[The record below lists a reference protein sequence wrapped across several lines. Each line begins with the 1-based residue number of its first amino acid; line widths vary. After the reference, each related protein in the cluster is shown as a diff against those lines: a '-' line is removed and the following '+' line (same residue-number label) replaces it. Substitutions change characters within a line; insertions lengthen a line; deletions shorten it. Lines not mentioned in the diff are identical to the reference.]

1 MSPDR
6 WASVHLVLRMAMV
19 AADDAPAILPASTTI
34 ADRAKTTLVRMS
46 RNLDSDAY
54 DAFALLADALGQ
66 LEREVRLL
74 RHQQRLSVLGVE
86 FRNDLVQIAPDHI
99 QLQRTVPFGEGQR
112 VQLHLDIEVWGAQRL
127 MVVEAEVEPLFEDGQ
142 SAGTRLSFVDLP
154 GEHRD
159 TLVALVFQEQGR
171 QRRTQ
176 RDSESGH
183 PAPPSAPVSIVE
195 SR

>member
-6 WASVHLVLRMAMV
+6 WASVHLVLRMAIV

-46 RNLDSDAY
+46 RNIDSDAY
-54 DAFALLADALGQ
+54 EAFALLADALGQ

-74 RHQQRLSVLGVE
+74 RHQQRLAVLGVE
-86 FRNDLVQIAPDHI
+86 FKNDLVEIAPDHI
-99 QLQRTVPFGEGQR
+99 LLQHDVPFGAGQR

-127 MVVEAEVEPLFEDGQ
+127 MVVEAVVEPDSEG
-142 SAGTRLSFVDLP
+142 GTRLSFVDLP

-176 RDSESGH
+176 RDSH
-183 PAPPSAPVSIVE
+183 PTPSSPPSSLE

>member
-19 AADDAPAILPASTTI
+19 AADAAPTILPASATI
-34 ADRAKTTLVRMS
+34 SDRAKTTLVRMS
-46 RNLDSDAY
+46 RNIDTDTY
-54 DAFALLADALGQ
+54 EAFSVLAEAFGQ

-74 RHQQRLSVLGVE
+74 RHQQRLSALGVE
-86 FRNDLVQIAPDHI
+86 FRNELVEIAPDHVL
-99 QLQRTVPFGEGQR
+99 LQHNVPFSPGEA

-127 MVVEAEVEPLFEDGQ
+127 MVVEAVVEPCA
-142 SAGTRLSFVDLP
+142 SGTRLSLVDLP

-171 QRRTQ
+171 QRRSQ
-176 RDSESGH
+176 RTPELETT
-183 PAPPSAPVSIVE
+183 E